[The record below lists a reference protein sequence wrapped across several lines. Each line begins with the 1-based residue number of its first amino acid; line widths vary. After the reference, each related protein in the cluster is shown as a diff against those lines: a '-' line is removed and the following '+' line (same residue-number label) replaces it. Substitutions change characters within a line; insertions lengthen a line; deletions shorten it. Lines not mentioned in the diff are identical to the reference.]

1 MMEEKIRNRGGA
13 VQRQRMW
20 LRVAACCSAVWLTLL
35 FGINLFYPSA
45 VTVRTIEEESGIL
58 SLRLNSG
65 MESIAVA
72 VTGDGGYTR
81 TEEGALYFCG
91 IVPVKAVSVTTV
103 TDKKLYPGGMLFGV
117 RCSTDGVLVVGLQC
131 VREDICPAREAG
143 VRIGD
148 VITHV
153 DGVAVTSVQTLADS
167 IAAVGL
173 SGGGVTLKVQ
183 RDGESLSLKVT
194 PQKADD
200 GVFRAGIRAR
210 DSSAGIGTV
219 SFIDPE
225 TGLFGGLGH
234 GICDVDTG
242 ALLPLSRG
250 MTMDVR
256 VTEILR
262 GSKGAP
268 GELRGSFLAGR
279 TGTLMQNTELGVF
292 GVFGA
297 VPAEHMEAMTV
308 GVASE
313 VHAGEA
319 TVLCTLDDTGVQ
331 AYSARITRVS
341 GHAGDEPCSKNFII
355 EVTDEALL
363 AKTGGIIQGMSGS
376 PVLQDGK
383 LIGAVTHVLVSDPR
397 CGYGIFIE
405 NMLKTAD
412 AVENAA

>member
-1 MMEEKIRNRGGA
+1 MEQTKHRTVAARRRGIC
-13 VQRQRMW
+13 
-20 LRVAACCSAVWLTLL
+20 LRVMTSLAAVWLL
-35 FGINLFYPSA
+35 FLGGVNLMYPSA
-45 VTVRTIEEESGIL
+45 VSVRASEQHDGIL
-58 SLRLNSG
+58 ALRVPSY
-65 MESIAVA
+65 ETSIAVSA
-72 VTGDGGYTR
+72 SGDANYTS
-81 TEEGALYFCG
+81 TEEGTLYLCG
-91 IVPVKAVSVTTV
+91 VFPLKTVSVTTV
-103 TDKKLYPGGMLFGV
+103 TDKPLYPGGMLFGV

-131 VREDICPAREAG
+131 VGEGVCPAREAG
-143 VRIGD
+143 LRMGD

-153 DGVAVTSVQTLADS
+153 DGVAVASVQTLADQ
-167 IAAVGL
+167 IAAVGAA
-173 SGGGVTLKVQ
+173 GGTVTLDIK
-183 RDGESLSLKVT
+183 REGEPFSLKIT
-194 PQKADD
+194 PVRGED
-200 GVFRAGIRAR
+200 GVYRAGIRAR

-225 TGLFGGLGH
+225 TGMFGGLGH

-292 GVFGA
+292 GVFGS
-297 VPAEHMEAMTV
+297 VPTEHLEAMTV
-308 GVASE
+308 AVASE
-313 VHAGEA
+313 VHTGEA
-319 TVLCTLDDTGVQ
+319 SVLCTLDDSGVGSYTAQ
-331 AYSARITRVS
+331 ITRVS
-341 GHAGDEPCSKNFII
+341 SHAGDAPSSKNFTI
-355 EVTDEALL
+355 EITDEALL

-376 PVLQDGK
+376 PVIQDGK
-383 LIGAVTHVLVSDPR
+383 LIGAVTHVLVSDPK

-412 AVENAA
+412 AIGNAA